1 MLLDAGYEYKGKNG
15 YDEDSY
21 FLGEEI
27 EIGLLKDEAY
37 NAFMIYVYSH
47 KVYVMPTKTTWEQHD
62 VKYNT
67 NVKSEL
73 DNLIGD
79 ANLLP
84 CYDFEKQYNIHDM
97 YSGTFYNFKTEEE
110 KWAYWARM
118 IKCNTYD
125 TKPTPVYQKLLKL
138 IEHKKYFIITTNADN
153 QFNINGFDMQKYF
166 EVQGNYIY
174 LQCKNGC
181 HDKVYYNHQ
190 LIDSMVHQTKNCK
203 IPVTLVPVCPVCN
216 GKMDIHVHKDQYFV
230 TTKTW
235 YKQNHDYNQ
244 FLKNALEHNVVFLEL
259 GVGFNTPGIIR
270 YPFEK
275 IVYQYKNAHLIRF
288 NKDFPQPMP
297 GNETNVISFDEDI
310 EYILSLL
317 LNNDITHLPNCNI
330 NDKQNLFNF
339 GK

>member
-1 MLLDAGYEYKGKNG
+1 MNNFNERINKTKELIANSDYIIIGAGAGLSEAAGFHYGSKRFNQ
-15 YDEDSY
+15 Y
-21 FLGEEI
+21 F
-27 EIGLLKDEAY
+27 D
-37 NAFMIYVYSH
+37 
-47 KVYVMPTKTTWEQHD
+47 
-62 VKYNT
+62 
-67 NVKSEL
+67 
-73 DNLIGD
+73 
-79 ANLLP
+79 
-84 CYDFEKQYNIHDM
+84 DFEKQYNIHDM

-297 GNETNVISFDEDI
+297 GNETNIISFDEDI